1 MRLPSGTFSQSYAQ
15 DMALVRTKTN
25 WVFLAVL
32 MVFIFTIPQ
41 WASNST
47 LTLATI
53 IGITIISAHG
63 LNILTGNCGL
73 VSMGHSGF
81 MMVGGYAAAILCAKA
96 GFPFWAAAPAA
107 ALIAGAVGI
116 LFGLP
121 SLRIKGFYLIM
132 ATVAAYFIIHWLVL
146 QFRGLTNGTDG
157 LSLPRGA
164 DVFGLTIS
172 GKTQY
177 FYMVMVLTVLA
188 TVVAKN
194 ILRTRAGRAFVAIRD
209 NDLAAEVMG
218 VNLFSY
224 KLQAFF
230 IGCMFAGFAGALSV
244 QFYSFA
250 NTEQFP
256 FFDSVWLL
264 GILIVGGMG
273 STSGVI
279 YGVIA
284 IKLLQQLA
292 TKLGPS
298 LAEIVNPQA
307 AVGLALILPSLAII
321 LFLIFAPHGI
331 AHIWERVKNY
341 YRLWPF

>member
-1 MRLPSGTFSQSYAQ
+1 MRLPSGIFAQSYGQ
-15 DMALVRTKTN
+15 DMAMVRTKTH
-25 WVFLAVL
+25 WVFMALL
-32 MVFIFTIPQ
+32 MVFLFTIPQ

-53 IGITIISAHG
+53 MGIFVISAHG

-73 VSMGHSGF
+73 ISMGHSGF
-81 MMVGGYAAAILCAKA
+81 MMVGGYAAAILCTRV
-96 GFPFWAAAPAA
+96 GLPFWAALPLAG
-107 ALIAGAVGI
+107 LITGLVGI

-146 QFRGLTNGTDG
+146 QFRGLTGGTEGLKMPPADLFG
-157 LSLPRGA
+157 LSIKGKA
-164 DVFGLTIS
+164 D
-172 GKTQY
+172 Y
-177 FYMVMVLTVLA
+177 FYLVSALAVVA

-194 ILRTRAGRAFVAIRD
+194 ILRSRAGRAFVAIRD

-218 VNLFSY
+218 VNLLSY

-230 IGCMFAGFAGALSV
+230 IGCVFAGVAGGLSA
-244 QFYSFA
+244 QYYSYA
-250 NTEQFP
+250 NIEQFP

-264 GILIVGGMG
+264 GMLIVGGMG

-307 AVGLALILPSLAII
+307 AVGLSLIVPSLAII
-321 LFLIFAPHGI
+321 IFLIFAPRGI
-331 AHIWERVKNY
+331 SHIWERFRNY
-341 YRLWPF
+341 YQAWPY